1 MSGGGATLLIA
12 LPAAVLSLAL
22 LGLLAWRDPKRL
34 RVLARL
40 HGRSRPAWP
49 LAIRRTL
56 GLGSLLPGLGLMLS
70 GHWAAWLIWMSSV
83 AAGGWTLSLRLAP
96 RSAHE
101 LSGPDQQ

>member
-1 MSGGGATLLIA
+1 MLHYHAWFDLKEGESDVAFADAVAAYMGHLKERQLIA
-12 LPAAVLSLAL
+12 
-22 LGLLAWRDPKRL
+22 GWRL
-34 RVLARL
+34 T
-40 HGRSRPAWP
+40 
-49 LAIRRTL
+49 RRTL

-101 LSGPDQQ
+101 LSRPDQQ